1 MTYDNGMRIA
11 TLALPSLVLLA
22 CSSTPAPIPER
33 VQLVTAA
40 QKEGNCKLLGA
51 FTVHQRGGPDKQM
64 AVLIKGMGEVTKRG
78 GNGLYVV
85 SNSLDWEDGA
95 TMNGEALQCLF
106 DK

>member
-1 MTYDNGMRIA
+1 MRIA
-11 TLALPSLVLLA
+11 ILVFPSLVLLA
-22 CSSTPAPIPER
+22 CSSTPTPIPER

-40 QKEGNCKLLGA
+40 QKDGHCKSLGA
-51 FTVHQRGGPDKQM
+51 FTVVQRGGPDKQM

-85 SNSLDWEDGA
+85 STSIDVEDGA

-106 DK
+106 EK